1 MFSLNR
7 ARKVNMPQ
15 AELLSNLNKSKPKF
29 TNIAKRISEQP
40 ALMKEIFEG
49 LNATRPRIKYGCA
62 KVVRLMSEQSPSALY
77 PHFDRVAAY
86 LDSDNQILRWMAILA
101 IGNMAEVDTE
111 RRIEAILPR
120 YLEPI
125 RGPVMIT
132 AANTIRSAA
141 KIAVAMPD
149 LADPITNELLRV
161 EEARYQTSE
170 CRNVA
175 LGHAIL
181 ALEQFFPY
189 INDRARVLA
198 MARRQVRNP
207 RNATRRKAEKFL
219 KHDWAAAA

>member
-1 MFSLNR
+1 
-7 ARKVNMPQ
+7 MP
-15 AELLSNLNKSKPKF
+15 ELISILNKPKPKF
-29 TNIAKRISEQP
+29 TKIAERVCAEP
-40 ALMKEIFEG
+40 ALFVEIFEG
-49 LNATRPRIKYGCA
+49 LKAAQPRIKYGCA
-62 KVVRLMSEQSPSALY
+62 KVLRLVSEQSPDALY

-86 LDSDNQILRWMAILA
+86 LDSDNKILRWMSILA
-101 IGNMAEVDTE
+101 LGNMAAVDSE
-111 RRIEAILPR
+111 RKIETLLRR

-141 KIAVAMPD
+141 KIALAMPD
-149 LADPITNELLRV
+149 LADPIANEILRV

-189 INDRARVLA
+189 IHDRARVLA
-198 MARRQVRNP
+198 MARRQLRNP
-207 RNATRRKAEKFL
+207 RPATRRKAEKFL